1 MKKFLSALLGVI
13 VCLVIIVGACIGG
26 FALVYTPS
34 LSVDMSSK
42 TGEVT
47 NGASG
52 YLYGVA
58 ELGVPSKNMTQ
69 SVDISTV
76 CQKVPNGLQHPIGDM
91 DHIYTQLK
99 NTKYD
104 VIYLQDAYSTWYYEQ
119 ENIEK
124 LRSENKY
131 DCKDFVENDYLP
143 KVKKA
148 VEHLKDTNYSDKIVY
163 CIYNEC
169 DNGVWFGETKNSSDS
184 KYGVYGSY
192 TKQGAKNFFEAW
204 KKTYDLVKSIDE
216 GALIGGPGFCD
227 YDESE
232 IKEFFTYCSEND
244 CVPDVCIY
252 HELGGNSIYQFSEHT
267 KNFRQLEEELGIDE
281 MPIIVSEYGEM
292 QDNGKPGK
300 MLQFVTQIENSK
312 VYGDNAYWRLA
323 NNLCDVSADDNSPN
337 SNWWLYRWYTQ
348 MQGQTLE
355 SSYQDLFKSNMG
367 KFLQGKAKLASKGF
381 MGIASVDDNDNKIE
395 IICGGRDG
403 SASVKLKNIDKTS
416 FYNKNVN
423 IKIEE
428 VLYKGISGVVTSS
441 VELKSYSQTLD
452 KNKLIID
459 MNNLDEANVYKI
471 TIEKSKN
478 KVKEY
483 ENDGYIKRYEFENG
497 DLLGKAYT
505 YDSAYATTGEDEG
518 MVGGIENDGDG
529 ASLEFSIPKDGT
541 YDLNLIYGNGN
552 DGEYDKDGRQNPN
565 DRTYST
571 AVLQVD
577 DDKSDMTVPN
587 TIKSEYTDCYTK
599 TLKLKAGEHKLIVAH
614 KKGTVVLDSLLVTY
628 NGAGDEISVLNDNKR
643 TDDSTN
649 SFLVV
654 VKNDGYYNVKS
665 SEKAQAFVNDY
676 EFTLDNGSIIYFM
689 RGLNF
694 IDVKDKNITSLSVSK
709 CEKDI
714 KNITVNASDFA
725 LSNGAK
731 LGVNKNMNV
740 KYLDSISSKS
750 GKAKASVKAQKS
762 GIYALTFT
770 YSNNA
775 EGGHHAYNVDL
786 IEQYATLDVNGK
798 KQDVWCRNTYSF
810 DTFKTV
816 TAYVYLKQGENE
828 ITLSNSGKTRFD
840 SQTSFAP
847 KISSVSVNKLIRQS

>member
-1 MKKFLSALLGVI
+1 MKKFFSALLGVI
-13 VCLVIIVGACIGG
+13 ICLVFIIGVSIGG
-26 FALVYTPS
+26 FALIYTPS

-58 ELGVPSKNMTQ
+58 ELGVPSRNMTE

-76 CQKVPNGLQHPIGDM
+76 CQKVPDGLQHPIGDIE
-91 DHIYTQLK
+91 HIYTQLE
-99 NTKYD
+99 NTTYD

-131 DCKDFVENDYLP
+131 DFKDFVENDYLP
-143 KVKKA
+143 KIKKV
-148 VEHLKDTNYSDKIVY
+148 VEYLKDTPYSDKIVY

-169 DNGVWFGETKNSSDS
+169 DNGVWFGETAKSSDS

-192 TKQGAKNFFEAW
+192 TKQGAQNFFSSW
-204 KKTYDLVKSIDE
+204 KETYDLVKSIDE

-232 IKEFFTYCSEND
+232 IKDFFTYCSEND

-252 HELGGNSIYQFSEHT
+252 HELGGNSIYQFGEHT

-312 VYGDNAYWRLA
+312 VYGDNAFWRLA
-323 NNLCDVSADDNSPN
+323 DNLCDVSADDNSPN

-355 SSYQDLFKSNMG
+355 SSYQDLFKSNVG
-367 KFLQGKAKLASKGF
+367 KFLKGKAKLASKGF
-381 MGIASVDDNDNKIE
+381 MGIASVNDDDNKIE
-395 IICGGRDG
+395 ILCGGRDG
-403 SASVKLKNIDKTS
+403 SAVVKLKNINDTS
-416 FYNKNVN
+416 FYNQNVN
-423 IKIEE
+423 IKIERA
-428 VLYKGISGVVTSS
+428 LYKGISGVVTSS
-441 VELKSYSQTLD
+441 VELKTYSQTLD
-452 KNKLIID
+452 KNKLLID
-459 MNNLDEANVYKI
+459 MNDLDEADVYKI
-471 TIEKSKN
+471 TIEKSDE
-478 KVKEY
+478 KVKGY
-483 ENDGYIKRYEFENG
+483 ENDGYIKRYEFEKG

-505 YDSAYATTGEDEG
+505 YDSAYATTGENEG

-529 ASLEFSIPKDGT
+529 VSLEFSVPKDGT

-552 DGEYDKDGRQNPN
+552 DGEYDENGKQNPS

-571 AVLQVD
+571 ALLQID
-577 DDKSDMTVPN
+577 DNESDMTVPS

-628 NGAGDEISVLNDNKR
+628 HNAGNEIGVMTDNKR
-643 TDDSTN
+643 SDESTN
-649 SFLVV
+649 SFLVS
-654 VKNDGYYNVKS
+654 VKDDGYYTVS
-665 SEKAQAFVNDY
+665 SSKKAQAFVNDY
-676 EFTLDNGSIIYFM
+676 EVTLDKGSIIYLM

-694 IDVKDKNITSLSVSK
+694 IDVKDKSIDALTVSK
-709 CEKDI
+709 CDKNIE
-714 KNITVNASDFA
+714 NITVKATDFK
-725 LSNGAK
+725 LLGGAK
-731 LGVNKNMNV
+731 CSENKNINV
-740 KYLDSISSKS
+740 KFLDSISSKS
-750 GKAKASVKAQKS
+750 GKATANVKADKS
-762 GIYALTFT
+762 GIYAVTFA

-775 EGGHHAYNVDL
+775 EGGHHAYNVEL
-786 IEQYATLDVNGK
+786 IEQYVTLNVNGK

-810 DTFKTV
+810 DTYKTV
-816 TAYVYLKQGENE
+816 TAFVYLKGGDNK
-828 ITLSNSGKTRFD
+828 ITLSNSGKTKFD

-847 KISSVSVNKLIRQS
+847 KISGISVNRLEVQ